1 MKIDKLKQ
9 DKDKLEVAAEI
20 PNKREEKYIAT
31 LHPQRGHSCFEMNL
45 VTKEIKLAEFE
56 NIAADFINAAK
67 GNYFQKSKIIV
78 KPNCIYE
85 TALNKK
91 SAAKKFIKKL
101 HQIYLQQTLNNNE
114 KNK

>member
-9 DKDKLEVAAEI
+9 DKDKVEISAEI

-31 LHPQRGHSCFEMNL
+31 LHPQKGHSCFEMNL
-45 VTKEIKLAEFE
+45 VTKEIKLAEIE
-56 NIAADFINAAK
+56 NVAADFIGASK
-67 GNYFQKSKIIV
+67 GSFVKKSKILV

-85 TALNKK
+85 TALNKEN
-91 SAAKKFIKKL
+91 AAKKFIKKL
-101 HQIYLQQTLNNNE
+101 HMIYLQQTLINNE